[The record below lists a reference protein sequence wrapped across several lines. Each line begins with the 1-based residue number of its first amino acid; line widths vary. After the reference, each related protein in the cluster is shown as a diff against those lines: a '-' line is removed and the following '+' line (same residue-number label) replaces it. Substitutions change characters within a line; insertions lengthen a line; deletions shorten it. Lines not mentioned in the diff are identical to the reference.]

1 MPHVDF
7 PSGFRLSTGWHAG
20 RCLSGI
26 TGRALGHKAP
36 VAPCLA
42 SPGVTWSQR
51 EAQHYQLLSLQGNIV
66 VLVHGS
72 EDSEDEEN
80 KLVVTSLCH
89 HSNLILWVE
98 GLATG
103 FCKDVHGEVRHDGA
117 LGGGTWQCHTELT
130 VWGRALSALQ
140 DAPGLAWSTAWL
152 RTNTALLQ
160 SLGPARTPRLLQDL
174 SGDILVTSCTLP
186 IPGGWVRFVQHHSA
200 GCVLHQGGGTGITSG
215 SWEASP
221 KHHMHGSWP

>member
-20 RCLSGI
+20 RCLSGF

-42 SPGVTWSQR
+42 SSGVSWSQR

-117 LGGGTWQCHTELT
+117 LGHVAMSHRIDSVGMCS
-130 VWGRALSALQ
+130 VC
-140 DAPGLAWSTAWL
+140 P
-152 RTNTALLQ
+152 
-160 SLGPARTPRLLQDL
+160 
-174 SGDILVTSCTLP
+174 
-186 IPGGWVRFVQHHSA
+186 A
-200 GCVLHQGGGTGITSG
+200 GCSRISLVYSM
-215 SWEASP
+215 A
-221 KHHMHGSWP
+221 KD